1 MFIFVKVAMVEM
13 QLNENTRVP
22 PGLLVSFVIC
32 TSLLVAVHM
41 LALMISTCILP
52 NVEAVSN
59 LHNINI
65 VEESPHE
72 RMHWYGGYV

>member
-1 MFIFVKVAMVEM
+1 MVEM
-13 QLNENTRVP
+13 QLNEDTKVP
-22 PGLLVSFVIC
+22 SELLVAFVIC

-52 NVEAVSN
+52 NVEAISN

-65 VEESPHE
+65 VDESPHE
-72 RMHWYGGYV
+72 RMHWCVTF